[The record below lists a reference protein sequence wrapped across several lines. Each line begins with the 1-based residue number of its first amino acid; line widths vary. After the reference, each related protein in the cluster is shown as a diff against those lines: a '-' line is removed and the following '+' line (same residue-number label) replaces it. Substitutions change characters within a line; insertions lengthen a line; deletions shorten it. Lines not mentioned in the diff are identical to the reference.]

1 LDSLKYMF
9 TNFNANSKSRRV
21 VLSDHVYEALCEQII
36 AGNLTPGQRLR
47 EAQVAQSLGVSRT
60 PVREAFAKLEA
71 QNLLHKDASGAYY
84 VLHWDEKTLWE
95 VATLRGVLEG
105 LAIQLASPSL
115 TPEDYD
121 ILDGII
127 HQMEAAKRRA
137 DSDRLIAL
145 DLEFHGHIWSRCGH
159 SLLWQTLEDMKA
171 RILYFMYT
179 TRPGDEEDYPSTHR
193 ELLNL
198 LKEDNQSKANKTIQ
212 EHIHITAERAIAR
225 LREASRSQPKPGE

>member
-1 LDSLKYMF
+1 MF
-9 TNFNANSKSRRV
+9 TNVNSNPKSRRV

-47 EAQVAQSLGVSRT
+47 EAQIAQSLGVSRT

-84 VLHWDEKTLWE
+84 ILHWDEKTLWE

-105 LAIQLASPSL
+105 LAIQLACPGF

-121 ILDGII
+121 ILNGII
-127 HQMEAAKRRA
+127 HQMEAAKRRK

-145 DLEFHGHIWSRCGH
+145 DIAFHRHIWSRCGH

-179 TRPGDEEDYPSTHR
+179 TRPGDEADYPITHH
-193 ELLNL
+193 ELVNL
-198 LKEDNQSKANKTIQ
+198 LKENNQSKANKTIQ
-212 EHIHITAERAIAR
+212 KHIHLSAERAITR
-225 LREASRSQPKPGE
+225 LREALPSQTQSDD